1 MRNFSYKYLV
11 TLLCLT
17 SIAPAPA
24 VAADGNSIMVNGGSN
39 PAAMACVSC
48 HGSDGKGMPE
58 SGFPRL
64 SGLPA
69 GYIAKQLRDFKAGTR
84 EHALM
89 QPVASALSDEE
100 ILNVANAYAAQAM
113 VNVASASPDRPVQG
127 TGAWIAQRG
136 AWDRGIPECSSCHG
150 PAGLGVGNSFPP
162 LAGQSAIYLAAQ
174 LQAWKV
180 KPAVADKKHH
190 AKKQELAARR
200 NDPNGLMQH
209 IAADLTDAEIKA
221 VAEYYAGI
229 EVSDEPVDASKLRLR

>member
-17 SIAPAPA
+17 SIAPAT
-24 VAADGNSIMVNGGSN
+24 AADGNSIMANGGSN

-48 HGSDGKGMPE
+48 HGSDGKGTPE

-69 GYIAKQLRDFKAGTR
+69 SYIAKQLRDFRAGTR
-84 EHALM
+84 ENALM
-89 QPVASALSDEE
+89 QPVAGALTDEE
-100 ILNVANAYAAQAM
+100 ISTVANAYAAQAK
-113 VNVASASPDRPVQG
+113 VNVAAVSVDRPVQG
-127 TGAWIAQRG
+127 TGAWIALRG
-136 AWDRGIPECSSCHG
+136 AWDRSIPECTSCHG
-150 PAGLGVGNSFPP
+150 PAGLGVGSTFPP
-162 LAGQSAIYLAAQ
+162 LAGQSAMYLETQ

-190 AKKQELAARR
+190 ARKQAVAARR

-209 IAADLTDAEIKA
+209 IAADLTDAEIKT
-221 VAEYYAGI
+221 VAEYFAGI
-229 EVSDEPVDASKLRLR
+229 ELSNEPVDAAKLRLR

>member
-1 MRNFSYKYLV
+1 MRNFSYQHLV

-17 SIAPAPA
+17 SIAPTLA
-24 VAADGNSIMVNGGSN
+24 VAASDNSIMVNGGSN

-48 HGSDGKGMPE
+48 HGSDGKGTPE

-69 GYIAKQLRDFKAGTR
+69 DYIAKQLHDFRAGTR
-84 EHALM
+84 ENALM

-100 ILNVANAYAAQAM
+100 ILNVANAYAAQPK
-113 VNVASASPDRPVQG
+113 VNVAAASSDRPVQG
-127 TGAWIAQRG
+127 TGTWIAQRG
-136 AWDRGIPECSSCHG
+136 AWDRSIPECTSCHG
-150 PAGLGVGNSFPP
+150 PAGLGVGSSFPP
-162 LAGQSAIYLAAQ
+162 LAGQSAMYLTAQ

-180 KPAVADKKHH
+180 KPAISDKKHR
-190 AKKQELAARR
+190 ARKQDLAARR

-221 VAEYYAGI
+221 VAEYYAGMA
-229 EVSDEPVDASKLRLR
+229 VSDEPADAAKLRLR